1 MFRILKAW
9 YARRVAS
16 AKRKVVAWFRRA
28 KPVARGRWLSGKHRE
43 SAGQLTFA
51 PLVSTARRFW
61 LYFPADYQA
70 TEHLPLLVM
79 LHGCKQDAKTFA
91 AGTLMNVLADKQRFL
106 VLYPEQQR
114 LANMYR
120 CWNWFDPSSHEG
132 NGEAAIVAG
141 MVRALVPKYHIDPTR
156 IYVAGMSAGGAIA
169 SVLASCYADLFA
181 ACAVHSGLM
190 FRATS
195 SAALALNVMHHGSDI
210 DPAVAAQSA
219 FDLSGHKVADM
230 PMMVIHGDKDR
241 TVDPLNADQIVAQF
255 AALNRLSADA
265 KNTTFDDA
273 QREENIAPSGTRY
286 GYRLRDYGDAQRPH
300 IREVTVLGLAH
311 AWAGG
316 NARYLYNDPRG
327 PDANA
332 MMWSFFKLHRRAQ
345 AG

>member
-28 KPVARGRWLSGKHRE
+28 KPVERGRWLSGKHRE

-61 LYFPADYQA
+61 LYFPADYRA

-114 LANMYR
+114 LANLCR

-132 NGEAAIVAG
+132 KGEAAIVAG

-190 FRATS
+190 FQAAS
-195 SAALALNVMHHGSDI
+195 SAALALNVMHHGSDR
-210 DPAVAAQSA
+210 DPALAAQAA
-219 FDLSGHKVADM
+219 FDLSGHKVAGM
-230 PMMVIHGDKDR
+230 PIVVIHGDQDR
-241 TVDPLNADQIVAQF
+241 TVDPLNAEQIVAQF
-255 AALNRLSADA
+255 TALNRLMANA
-265 KNTTFDDA
+265 ANTVFDET
-273 QREENIAPSGTRY
+273 QREENIAPNGAQY
-286 GYRLRDYGDAQRPH
+286 GFRVRDHGDAERPH
-300 IREVTVLGLAH
+300 IREVSVQGLAH

-316 NARYLYNDPRG
+316 NSSYPFNDSRG
-327 PDANA
+327 PGATELL
-332 MMWSFFKLHRRAQ
+332 WPFFKLHRREQ